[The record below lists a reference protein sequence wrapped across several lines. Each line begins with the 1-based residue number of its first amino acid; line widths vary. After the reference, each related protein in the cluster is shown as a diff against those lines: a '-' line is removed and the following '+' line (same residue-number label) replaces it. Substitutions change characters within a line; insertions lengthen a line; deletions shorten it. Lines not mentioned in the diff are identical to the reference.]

1 MAVSVFFVVFAIGL
15 LRRFLYPM
23 LDPLAFV
30 PFPKPFSIWP
40 FPKPWFTHMLWF
52 KLKPWFEQ
60 NQCFCFQTIFY
71 TKSCFTQKLCY
82 PQTQCFTQKQCS
94 CWACAMALCSLQ
106 DSSFHGGRR
115 NTPKAVKFAA
125 CWHVHAWNMK
135 LCLSKVYEP
144 KKLYFSDFCVLNV
157 HLLRL
162 AKRGKHA
169 WSCLRPKLMQHL
181 EYLRLLAS
189 TRGYGSRWT
198 FRSVRAQSSCLLMMN
213 ATLTAAYR
221 QPWGIFCI
229 VRGFIPT
236 KVHPCWCLFASQQGE
251 LVATLLY
258 LQLQMISID
267 NDMLHLGDV
276 CAAPQVTLCLQ

>member
-1 MAVSVFFVVFAIGL
+1 MAQIFASSNLNPPPLPPPPSPLMGSTLPTPRSTPAWFGTSCCHFDGCFRFFVVFAIGL

-40 FPKPWFTHMLWF
+40 FPKPWFTHMFWF

-94 CWACAMALCSLQ
+94 WWACAMALCSLQ

-169 WSCLRPKLMQHL
+169 
-181 EYLRLLAS
+181 
-189 TRGYGSRWT
+189 
-198 FRSVRAQSSCLLMMN
+198 
-213 ATLTAAYR
+213 
-221 QPWGIFCI
+221 
-229 VRGFIPT
+229 
-236 KVHPCWCLFASQQGE
+236 
-251 LVATLLY
+251 
-258 LQLQMISID
+258 
-267 NDMLHLGDV
+267 
-276 CAAPQVTLCLQ
+276 